1 MKPEQKEKKIPG
13 QKEETISE
21 KMKDT
26 SLERM
31 GEMDSE
37 QMEKMGPEQ
46 EKTSETM
53 TGSESGSAAEKE
65 AKGEPKP
72 GKKPKPNTRNL
83 VSAVLIVAGLILIVV
98 PIVITQMNMSRNE
111 DIIDQFLREAEA
123 AIVDYQ
129 DVSPEEE
136 IVLPV
141 FSEEQEP
148 AETPSPEP
156 VSGPE
161 ATPPE
166 TTGDDSQEGAS
177 GSVGAEAAPAPTKK
191 PLMSEEEI
199 LRRMTGVLIIEKI
212 NLRMIIMDGVD
223 EETLRVAAGRMPETG
238 NFDEIGN
245 VVLAGHRNYTFG
257 KYFNRLDELEPGD
270 RIIVQTKTRKLE
282 YEVYKK
288 HIIEPTDLSI
298 LEQSETEKI
307 LTLFTCHP
315 VAIASHRLVVH
326 AKQIN

>member
-1 MKPEQKEKKIPG
+1 
-13 QKEETISE
+13 
-21 KMKDT
+21 
-26 SLERM
+26 
-31 GEMDSE
+31 
-37 QMEKMGPEQ
+37 
-46 EKTSETM
+46 
-53 TGSESGSAAEKE
+53 
-65 AKGEPKP
+65 
-72 GKKPKPNTRNL
+72 
-83 VSAVLIVAGLILIVV
+83 
-98 PIVITQMNMSRNE
+98 MSRNE
-111 DIIDQFLREAEA
+111 DIIDQFQEAEA

-161 ATPPE
+161 ATPPD

-177 GSVGAEAAPAPTKK
+177 GSGGAEAAPAPTKK

-270 RIIVQTKTRKLE
+270 RIPCRPRPGWRMRQV
-282 YEVYKK
+282 
-288 HIIEPTDLSI
+288 HIEPTDLSI
-298 LEQSETEKI
+298 PS
-307 LTLFTCHP
+307 
-315 VAIASHRLVVH
+315 R
-326 AKQIN
+326 AKRRRS